1 MPGAGDREMAVWAVV
16 HVHLTGERPT
26 FFPR

>member
-1 MPGAGDREMAVWAVV
+1 VPGACDREMAVRAVV
-16 HVHLTGERPT
+16 HVHRTRERVT